1 MRVEVSRTESFHE
14 IIRAVAVDALPE
26 NDFTAKALLEGL
38 PAGQDIFY
46 RVAFEDASSSL
57 PGEDGLRLWFAGR
70 GGRQRCVGVGDP
82 GASVLRIDRNLEK
95 IRE

>member
-1 MRVEVSRTESFHE
+1 MTSDSL
-14 IIRAVAVDALPE
+14 APALRRP
-26 NDFTAKALLEGL
+26 ALL
-38 PAGQDIFY
+38 AT
-46 RVAFEDASSSL
+46 
-57 PGEDGLRLWFAGR
+57 PGYLRLWFAGR